1 VFGNGDI
8 MKPVHT
14 NEDYVKVMLQD
25 SISVFLFTGFGCSDC
40 VGMDTI
46 IAHIQPKFAN
56 VSFYKVER
64 DELSDL
70 CRDLGVMSVPSFIA
84 YRDGHEISRY
94 VTPFRKTE
102 QEVMDYVAMTV
113 EKEYGNAKI

>member
-1 VFGNGDI
+1 
-8 MKPVHT
+8 
-14 NEDYVKVMLQD
+14 
-25 SISVFLFTGFGCSDC
+25 
-40 VGMDTI
+40 
-46 IAHIQPKFAN
+46 
-56 VSFYKVER
+56 
-64 DELSDL
+64 
-70 CRDLGVMSVPSFIA
+70 MSVPSFIA

>member
-1 VFGNGDI
+1 MFGNGDI

-25 SISVFLFTGFGCSDC
+25 SISVFLFTGMGSSDC
-40 VGMDTI
+40 VGMDRVI
-46 IAHIQPKFAN
+46 EHIQPKFTD
-56 VSFYKVER
+56 VSFYQVQR
-64 DELSDL
+64 DELLDL
-70 CRDLGVMSVPSFIA
+70 CKDLGIQSVPSFIA
-84 YRDGHEISRY
+84 YRDGHEISRF